1 MKLSIEMTLYLI
13 SLVLFTLAFLKL
25 NHRLERLGF
34 LFLTIGLIVHS
45 LTFLNNLVNNEVILL
60 RLVMLT
66 LVTLTG
72 AGMYVIMSLRYRLSY
87 SHVFFVSPTLIL
99 CFFYKPQLVGTTI
112 PVAFSVHLLH
122 FISSVLALS
131 SLTISF
137 IAAIL
142 YLIQHSQLKNKTFG
156 FWTKRLPPLSTLDE
170 VGFLATLFGFLSLTV
185 AILSGGFRIHD
196 GQLAFFAMGS
206 REWIIFAAWLV
217 YALYFRIRYSVGYL
231 GSKLAWVAVWCY
243 LVQIFALFIMIGL
256 HQFS

>member
-1 MKLSIEMTLYLI
+1 
-13 SLVLFTLAFLKL
+13 LFYQPK
-25 NHRLERLGF
+25 
-34 LFLTIGLIVHS
+34 
-45 LTFLNNLVNNEVILL
+45 
-60 RLVMLT
+60 
-66 LVTLTG
+66 
-72 AGMYVIMSLRYRLSY
+72 AG
-87 SHVFFVSPTLIL
+87 
-99 CFFYKPQLVGTTI
+99 GTVI
-112 PVAFSVHLLH
+112 PVAFSVHLIH

-156 FWTKRLPPLSTLDE
+156 FWTRRLPPLGTLDE

-185 AILSGGFRIHD
+185 AILTGGFRIHD

-206 REWIIFAAWLV
+206 REWIIFAAWMV
-217 YALYFRIRYSVGYL
+217 YALYFRIRYSVGFL

-256 HQFS
+256 HRFS